1 MATDLGDELEAAGR
15 GHLRAS
21 HAERERVI
29 GDNEKT
35 LTKLG
40 EQLDKTL
47 KALSEQLGSSLPRR
61 VASSKP
67 DWAGTGSA
75 SKAGLRSTDLRVN
88 SKWISK
94 ESGQVRPHLPEPCLH
109 RDAQRRDVLAHPAEH
124 HAALDAGQQ
133 SRGQLGGLGVRA

>member
-67 DWAGTGSA
+67 DWA
-75 SKAGLRSTDLRVN
+75 
-88 SKWISK
+88 
-94 ESGQVRPHLPEPCLH
+94 
-109 RDAQRRDVLAHPAEH
+109 RDQPPR
-124 HAALDAGQQ
+124 LD
-133 SRGQLGGLGVRA
+133 